1 MEFFNFIIAGV
12 TALAI
17 KVAPKVAAYAISII
31 KDELRTIFPDL
42 RRSHS
47 QARQEVSVAAEE
59 ISDIDNEISE
69 REESFERSPNAV
81 DKQAI
86 EELEIKKQEKYREYQ
101 AAQGE
106 SVKQDIAENPDKFAE
121 SRLREGNENKL
132 LYHTGL
138 ITLQK
143 KCPSCGRSM
152 RLQHR
157 TLDNPKFSD
166 FFWQCTGYY
175 AGLRCKTISFNPR
188 DIDLFHRSDIEEIE
202 IDNSDLITI
211 ASEPENQKEIDN
223 RLRGH
228 LGKVDVD
235 ILCPVHLTAMEL
247 RKKNTTFEIPLLDR
261 YHLRCKHP
269 MCSQTTKL
277 KSYPQLA
284 AYLRRKEGK
293 GILT

>member
-17 KVAPKVAAYAISII
+17 KVAPKVAAYAISVI

-42 RRSHS
+42 SRSHS
-47 QARQEVSVAAEE
+47 QARQEVSVTAEE

-69 REESFERSPNAV
+69 REESFERSPNAI

-86 EELEIKKQEKYREYQ
+86 EELEIKKQEKYKEYQ

-106 SVKQDIAENPDKFAE
+106 SVKQDIAENPDKFSE

-157 TLDNPKFSD
+157 TLDDPKFSD
-166 FFWQCTGYY
+166 FFWQCVGYY
-175 AGLRCKTISFNPR
+175 AGSRCRTISFNPR
-188 DIDLFHRSDIEEIE
+188 DIDLFHRSDIDEIE
-202 IDNSDLITI
+202 IDNKDLVTI
-211 ASEPENQKEIDN
+211 ASEREIQKDIDN
-223 RLRGH
+223 RMRGH

-235 ILCPVHLTAMEL
+235 VICPVHLTAMEL
-247 RKKNTTFEIPLLDR
+247 RKKISTSEIALLDK
-261 YHLRCKHP
+261 YHLRCKNP
-269 MCSQTTKL
+269 KCSQTTKL
-277 KSYPQLA
+277 KSYAQFA
-284 AYLRRKEGK
+284 AYLRRTEGR
-293 GILT
+293 GILA